1 MIESPG
7 NSSKVKK
14 FYHFSYLMTL
24 RYRRYVTYGI
34 RARVETLRPNWDP
47 NAPTHF
53 VLEIHVH

>member
-24 RYRRYVTYGI
+24 RYRSYVTYGV
-34 RARVETLRPNWDP
+34 RAKVKTLGLNGLIDMQVCCEL
-47 NAPTHF
+47 TM
-53 VLEIHVH
+53 